1 MVDRSLCYN
10 LPGCYRGALRDLLRR
25 GCAFP
30 GQLRPRHPRAV
41 RDRRHQALPLAAP
54 RPLLRGLRLG
64 GARRR
69 GGLPAGRAV
78 PVGAPARPG
87 ALRGP
92 SASQGGDRG
101 ACGARL
107 VRHDLLRYRAR
118 ISALGGSELEFLEVV
133 KNRKTTN
140 GPFLPD
146 PVSLEHQHL
155 LIEVAAMAPSHFN
168 SQPWRFVLVDD
179 RDAIEEVAR
188 ISGESMTRLLD
199 EGTFWKRYRPYFRF
213 SEEEM
218 EERRDGIHFDQ
229 MPGVLK
235 PFRRQIFSD
244 AGQAVMNRFGVPK
257 TLGEDNR
264 RLVAGSPLLLAV
276 LLDRTEYRPGEL
288 SGFYSVFGMGA
299 AVDLELM
306 AVYRLGYVPEEQRRP
321 AIDWSSHQRKRLSQY
336 VFRNT
341 CEQAES
347 D

>member
-1 MVDRSLCYN
+1 LD
-10 LPGCYRGALRDLLRR
+10 
-25 GCAFP
+25 
-30 GQLRPRHPRAV
+30 
-41 RDRRHQALPLAAP
+41 
-54 RPLLRGLRLG
+54 
-64 GARRR
+64 
-69 GGLPAGRAV
+69 
-78 PVGAPARPG
+78 
-87 ALRGP
+87 
-92 SASQGGDRG
+92 
-101 ACGARL
+101 
-107 VRHDLLRYRAR
+107 
-118 ISALGGSELEFLEVV
+118 FLEVV
-133 KNRKTTN
+133 KRRKTTN
-140 GPFLPD
+140 GPFLPN
-146 PVSLEHQHL
+146 PVSREHQHL
-155 LIEVAAMAPSHFN
+155 LVEVAAMAPSHFN

-188 ISGESMTRLLD
+188 ISGESMTRLLE

-229 MPGVLK
+229 MPGILK

-276 LLDRTEYRPGEL
+276 LLDKAEYRPGDL

-299 AVDLELM
+299 AVENIWLTTAAIGMGIQFVSTPMEIPENWERLKRLLKVPDELELM

-321 AIDWSSHQRKRLSQY
+321 TIDWSSRQRKRLSQY

-341 CEQAES
+341 CERPEPEPGVATEAGPVTR
-347 D
+347 